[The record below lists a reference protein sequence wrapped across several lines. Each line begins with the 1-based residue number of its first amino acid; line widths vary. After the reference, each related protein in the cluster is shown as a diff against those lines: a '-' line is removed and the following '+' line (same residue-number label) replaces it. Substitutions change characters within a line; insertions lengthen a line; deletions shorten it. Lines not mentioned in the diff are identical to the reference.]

1 MNASTLYISTGLEA
15 VQLVKENQFD
25 IVLMDLQMPEMD
37 VYDATFEIKKFKE
50 KIPIIALTSSAMLDI
65 CNRAFEEGMIM

>member
-1 MNASTLYISTGLEA
+1 
-15 VQLVKENQFD
+15 
-25 IVLMDLQMPEMD
+25 MDLQMPEMD